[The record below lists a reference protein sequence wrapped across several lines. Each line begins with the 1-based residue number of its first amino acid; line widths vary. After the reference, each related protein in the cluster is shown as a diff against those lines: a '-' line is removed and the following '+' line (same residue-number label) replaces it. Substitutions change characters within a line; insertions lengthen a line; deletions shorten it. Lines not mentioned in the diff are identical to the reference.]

1 MALGREVTAACF
13 DGLMRSYAEARC
25 LDLTGVGG
33 QLLLGV
39 GSQLSEG
46 ALAELGALCPD
57 VQTVFCPRGVRSC
70 TAAIVSLPKARH
82 RRVAHACRMQHS
94 LSRHTLCSPGA
105 A

>member
-1 MALGREVTAACF
+1 MDCVKAACAAAACVALGREVTAACF

-57 VQTVFCPRGVRSC
+57 AQAVFCPREVRSC
-70 TAAIVSLPKARH
+70 FTVSSHCLARKRH
-82 RRVAHACRMQHS
+82 SPPVVA
-94 LSRHTLCSPGA
+94 LI
-105 A
+105 